1 VFLIQTITQN
11 PNNSKQDPISSFNLS
26 LTDQQR
32 SQKDGVVLPYTKVQ
46 DSVIDYIVD
55 KDDDFDSDD
64 PDDDLDI

>member
-1 VFLIQTITQN
+1 
-11 PNNSKQDPISSFNLS
+11 

-32 SQKDGVVLPYTKVQ
+32 SQKDGVVLPYTKAQ
-46 DSVIDYIVD
+46 DSIIDYIVD